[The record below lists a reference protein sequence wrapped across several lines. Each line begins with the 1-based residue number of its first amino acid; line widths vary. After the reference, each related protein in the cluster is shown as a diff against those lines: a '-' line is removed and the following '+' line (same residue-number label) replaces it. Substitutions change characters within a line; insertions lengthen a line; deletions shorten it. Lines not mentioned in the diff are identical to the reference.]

1 MQIQKNII
9 YGKGPEERHVLDV
22 VLPDGDTSALLVYFH
37 GGGLEGGSKE
47 DVNFLYGL
55 ADKGT
60 GLIVPSYRL
69 YPKARY
75 PEFILDAA
83 AAAAWAA
90 EYRDRHYPGKRL
102 FLAGSSAGAYLAM
115 MLLFDS
121 RYLAAHGLDPDV
133 FSGFIFDAGQPTV
146 HFHVLTEAG
155 FPAQAVLVD
164 ERAPMFHVSRERIYP
179 PMLFLC
185 AEKDMP
191 GRYEQTLLMLSV
203 LKNFGHG
210 EKAAFRYMKGY
221 EHCEY
226 DDKPIFKELIGTFI
240 NEH

>member
-1 MQIQKNII
+1 MHIQKNIV
-9 YGKGPEERHVLDV
+9 YGKAMEERQVLDV
-22 VLPDGDTSALLVYFH
+22 ILPDGETSALLVYFH

-47 DVNFLYGL
+47 DVKFLYGL
-55 ADKGT
+55 AGKGT
-60 GLIVPSYRL
+60 GLIVPGYRL

-75 PEFILDAA
+75 PEFIEDAA
-83 AAAAWAA
+83 EAAAWALKF
-90 EYRDRHYPGKRL
+90 RDSHHPGKKL
-102 FLAGSSAGAYLAM
+102 YMAGSSAGAYLAM

-121 RYLAAHGLDPDV
+121 RYLAAYGLAPEA
-133 FSGFIFDAGQPTV
+133 FAGFIFDAGQPTV
-146 HFHVLTEAG
+146 HFRVLMEAG
-155 FPAQAVLVD
+155 LPAQAVLVD
-164 ERAPMFHVSRERIYP
+164 ERAPMFHVSGERRYP

-210 EKAAFRYMKGY
+210 EKTAFEYMEGY

-226 DDKPIFKELIGTFI
+226 DDKPVFSELIGTFI
-240 NEH
+240 SEH

>member
-1 MQIQKNII
+1 MHIQKNIL
-9 YGKGPEERHVLDV
+9 YGIEQEERQRLDV
-22 VLPDGDTSALLVYFH
+22 ILPDGEIQALLVYFH

-47 DVNFLYGL
+47 DVSFLYGL
-55 ADKGT
+55 ADKGIA
-60 GLIVPSYRL
+60 LIVPNYRL

-83 AAAAWAA
+83 KASAWAVKF
-90 EYRDRHYPGKRL
+90 RDDHHPGSKM
-102 FLAGSSAGAYLAM
+102 FMAGSSAGAYLAM
-115 MLLFDS
+115 MLCFDS
-121 RYLAAHGLDPDV
+121 RYLASHEINPDA
-133 FSGFIFDAGQPTV
+133 FAGYIFDAGQPTV
-146 HFHVLTEAG
+146 HFNVLQEAG

-164 ERAPMFHVSRERIYP
+164 ERAPMFHVREEQIYQ

-191 GRYEQTLLMLSV
+191 GRFEQTLLMLSV

-210 EKAAFRYMKGY
+210 EKVSFRYMEGY

-226 DDKPIFKELIGTFI
+226 DDKPVFAELLLKFMD
-240 NEH
+240 EH